1 MRWKLI
7 AALTF
12 AAAWSIGAADAQQA
26 PAAPASAFAPIP
38 TPTLTPDML
47 KVPTVAPET
56 TKPELKS
63 PTALQRNKPLHKDI
77 GSYDLQFKAGQRG
90 LEPTGRTGLDSG
102 EMSNAA
108 SIEGEKQR
116 RGFLGLKLSTPTN

>member
-1 MRWKLI
+1 MQRTSI
-7 AALTF
+7 AALAL
-12 AAAWSIGAADAQQA
+12 AAFWSIGAAFAQQA
-26 PAAPASAFAPIP
+26 PAAPSSAFAPIP

-47 KVPTVAPET
+47 KAPTVQPDA

-63 PTALQRNKPLHKDI
+63 PTALKRNKPLHTDVV
-77 GSYDLQFKAGQRG
+77 GYDLQFKAGPRG

-116 RGFLGLKLSTPTN
+116 RGFLGFKLSTPTN